1 MFMKTQKWKRALST
15 ILAGTMVLT
24 SLSAA
29 MTAFAAEGDIQDD
42 EYQSYVAAAT
52 EVAKNPLFDT
62 VVASGSSFGG
72 FYDNSEGVLAD
83 FVEANVAGMKELK
96 ALDSEAYG
104 SYSNANKK
112 FLDDVKSALGEE
124 CTDAKE
130 TVLEG
135 LKSKNQ
141 YRLYAYFV
149 DETWTTI
156 DAIPDSKDV
165 TYTSYS
171 FSGSTWETNEPSEVT
186 DTSLVGN
193 LKKTLNNFKTN
204 VTDEFLNYDVA
215 SATPEE
221 LDQLYRDKY
230 SSINGVLSY
239 PEFMRVEV
247 ADQVAPAWA
256 KLTEIGIGAAQP
268 YMAAAE
274 EFLSAYPTPAAI
286 TAENYDQAKQ
296 DFTDYKTVRN
306 ALYLYIRN
314 LKEVAPA
321 EAVYNQFYNSAE
333 IKAALAQVISDR
345 ADDVTAVYVA
355 KGENVTE
362 ENAAAAQ
369 EAVSAVDAIFNDTTF
384 GSVKSDAACKE
395 AIAKLDP
402 IQGEIDF
409 LNGEGA
415 SFVSGI
421 ADLKAKYGGDNFA
434 VTVEQAEEVNNE
446 LAALKGMYDALTD
459 DAKALERVAAA
470 YADYEMMV
478 AAVTGPLEESRLN
491 AYTAVVEEAQAQW
504 FEGDSVITI
513 TMSDFAGVRESLSAM
528 DSAYA
533 VLTDAQK
540 ADEAVVA
547 LNAYHTALQT
557 AYDAALVNGGYV
569 PSDFTYPEGV
579 NAEISAEALATLDT
593 VLTSPEFVSV
603 LANALG
609 VEVAA
614 GSDLRGLVE
623 SFISA
628 NLYTDTMVT
637 TIVQMIYPALQSM
650 LGSQA
655 SIASLLRIYVL
666 PSGVADQI
674 SDEYPEAK
682 AAIDAAGND
691 WNAVDWTAVKWNVTD
706 EASFYKAIGQGL
718 NGLNVLLNV
727 ILNDIDSPSVFGAKL
742 NGIPGYRTTIVP
754 LLEVLGC
761 TDIMTPEEYA
771 ADTSTEALIR
781 NLLTMILDRVYEICE
796 APASELASI
805 LPQLAYFLNADGLKQ
820 ILSPLVI
827 TGSGMASSVNVNLY
841 QTLSAA
847 VNLEDI
853 NALLSGLITGALP
866 DFTWVDIDFA
876 YLAGLGSAEIV
887 ANAAG
892 DNYVKVTAD
901 TSKVTVA
908 LLDYVGQVLNANA
921 GLIKAQ
927 IPAIED
933 PELQAVVNGLLDT
946 VLKADPDKLVAMMIH
961 FLVPT
966 CEVAITPYNNPA
978 IEKVEFAYPEGVNY
992 GEDAYAAAPATIDAL
1007 LASFVNLSDTV
1018 GNLIYTDANIDS
1030 IADALVNLDPTVAQI
1045 LSALGITAEE
1055 LQAAADAAKAIE
1067 VTDQASFVEA
1077 LTTVLSPFD
1086 EVLALVLA
1094 GQEIDVFGYT
1104 VTAGDAYNS
1113 VVIPLLEVL
1122 GCTDVMSYADYQAA
1136 VVEGASPLEA
1146 ILNQLFDRLDEILAS
1161 PVDSLTKMLPT
1172 LAYFLD
1178 SNNLSVMLKN
1188 ALAPLNTLLA
1198 HVDVDLVAVLS
1209 DILVALDIPAV
1220 DDIDNNLAGLVNML
1234 FASLNV
1240 NIQLPAID
1248 LHALA
1253 SYGTAEQ
1260 YVSAMV
1266 IGGEKVTAT
1275 RIVADQA
1282 DVTGAVI
1289 GYLYN
1294 VLADETNKEVI
1305 LGLLGNS
1312 AAMVSGI
1319 LDNLLGGGV
1328 AGFTNAL
1335 FELLGLPVKPADG
1348 GNGGNGG
1355 NGGSTG
1361 DNGNV
1366 ETGDVAIATVA
1377 GAALLAAGAVI
1388 VLSRK
1393 KRA

>member
-1 MFMKTQKWKRALST
+1 MKTQKWKRALST

-29 MTAFAAEGDIQDD
+29 MTAFAAEDVTGDA
-42 EYQSYVAAAT
+42 EYQSLVSKVVEQVQKPAFDEAAMFSSTVYDNAAGDMQAWLDANLAAA
-52 EVAKNPLFDT
+52 K
-62 VVASGSSFGG
+62 
-72 FYDNSEGVLAD
+72 
-83 FVEANVAGMKELK
+83 KLK

-104 SYSNANKK
+104 TYKNASAQVAE
-112 FLDDVKSALGEE
+112 DVKAALGESL
-124 CTDAKE
+124 TDAKE
-130 TVLEG
+130 AAIDKMVGKT
-135 LKSKNQ
+135 SYNI
-141 YRLYAYFV
+141 YAYPFEATV
-149 DETWTTI
+149 TTVEQMPETFQW
-156 DAIPDSKDV
+156 PYKYYGLS
-165 TYTSYS
+165 
-171 FSGSTWETNEPSEVT
+171 SGSWDTAEPNARETNEKYIRSYLI
-186 DTSLVGN
+186 D
-193 LKKTLNNFKTN
+193 F
-204 VTDEFLNYDVA
+204 
-215 SATPEE
+215 
-221 LDQLYRDKY
+221 RDKDY
-230 SSINGVLSY
+230 SELLNVDVNGEDVDLVSIYKTYSKDSAYTRVTKYPSWLAMDVQAKITQVKNKLAEVGSLAANSY
-239 PEFMRVEV
+239 
-247 ADQVAPAWA
+247 
-256 KLTEIGIGAAQP
+256 L
-268 YMAAAE
+268 AE
-274 EFLSAYPTPAAI
+274 AEAFQKAYPTPEDIFKTDETYAA
-286 TAENYDQAKQ
+286 AKES
-296 DFTDYKTVRN
+296 FKALASIKTTFN
-306 ALYLYIRN
+306 NSGFDA
-314 LKEVAPA
+314 
-321 EAVYNQFYNSAE
+321 AVKADAIYNTYYGSTSAT
-333 IKAALAQVISDR
+333 KAAFVAYVQQKADAVVEEYTGKVTADNAEEVQKAIS
-345 ADDVTAVYVA
+345 DVTAIS
-355 KGENVTE
+355 K
-362 ENAAAAQ
+362 
-369 EAVSAVDAIFNDTTF
+369 DTTF
-384 GSVKSDAACKE
+384 GYFSSVAEMKAAVATMDKLQGELDLINGEDAA
-395 AIAKLDP
+395 
-402 IQGEIDF
+402 F
-409 LNGEGA
+409 LKG
-415 SFVSGI
+415 V
-421 ADLKAKYGGDNFA
+421 ADLKARYEANGNKFLVEEA
-434 VTVEQAEEVNNE
+434 EQVATVDLPAIQAS
-446 LAALKGMYDALTD
+446 YDALTD
-459 DAKALERVAAA
+459 AAKTVERIVNAKADYDMMAEAVQAPYFEALYTA
-470 YADYEMMV
+470 YETAVNTAKANWGEEIRAITMADY
-478 AAVTGPLEESRLN
+478 T
-491 AYTAVVEEAQAQW
+491 
-504 FEGDSVITI
+504 D
-513 TMSDFAGVRESLSAM
+513 VRVDLSAM
-528 DSAYA
+528 DAAYA
-533 VLTDAQK
+533 KFTEEHRAN
-540 ADEAVVA
+540 ESVVA
-547 LNAYHTALQT
+547 LYAYHTALQA
-557 AYDAALVNGGYV
+557 AYDAALAEAVYT

-609 VEVAA
+609 VSVEPGAT
-614 GSDLRGLVE
+614 LKTLVQTL
-623 SFISA
+623 IAA
-628 NLYTDTMVT
+628 NLYTNDMVT
-637 TIVQMIYPALQSM
+637 TIVSMIYPALEGM

-655 SIASLLRIYVL
+655 SIATLLQIYVL
-666 PSGVADQI
+666 PEGVAGQI
-674 SDEYPEAK
+674 SDDYSEAK
-682 AAIDAAGND
+682 AAIGAAETWD
-691 WNAVDWTAVKWNVTD
+691 AVDWSAVTPHWNVTD
-706 EASFYKAIGQGL
+706 EASFYKALGQGL
-718 NGLNVLLNV
+718 NGLNALLNV
-727 ILNDIDSPSVFGAKL
+727 ILNDIDSPAFMGAKL
-742 NGIPGYRTTIVP
+742 NGIPGYRTTIIP

-761 TDIMTPEEYA
+761 SDIMTPEEYA
-771 ADTSTEALIR
+771 ADTSTEGLLR

-796 APASELASI
+796 APASELVSI

-827 TGSGMASSVNVNLY
+827 QGAGLASSVNINLWD
-841 QTLSAA
+841 TLSAS
-847 VNLEDI
+847 VNLNDL
-853 NALLSGLITGALP
+853 NALLGGLITGAVP
-866 DFTWVDIDFA
+866 GFTWVDIDFA
-876 YLAGLGSAEIV
+876 YFAGLGSAETV

-892 DNYVKVTAD
+892 DNYIKVTAD
-901 TSKVTVA
+901 TSKAAVS

-933 PELQAVVNGLLDT
+933 PELQTVVNGLLDT
-946 VLKADPDKLVAMMIH
+946 ILKADPDKLVAMMIH

-978 IEKVEFAYPEGVNY
+978 IEKVEFVYPEGVNY
-992 GEDAYAAAPATIDAL
+992 GEDAYAAAPATIDAM
-1007 LASFVNLSDTV
+1007 LAGFVNLSDTV

-1067 VTDQASFVEA
+1067 VTDKASFVEA

-1094 GQEIDVFGYT
+1094 GQELDAFGYT
-1104 VTAGDAYNS
+1104 ITAGDAYNS

-1136 VVEGASPLEA
+1136 VAEGASPLEA
-1146 ILNQLFDRLDEILAS
+1146 ILNQVFDRMDEILAS

-1234 FASLNV
+1234 LASLNV

-1260 YVSAMV
+1260 YESAMV
-1266 IGGEKVTAT
+1266 IGGKNVMAT

-1305 LGLLGNS
+1305 LGLLGDS
-1312 AAMVSGI
+1312 ATMVGGI

-1348 GNGGNGG
+1348 GNGSNGG
-1355 NGGSTG
+1355 NTG
-1361 DNGNV
+1361 DNDNV
-1366 ETGDVAIATVA
+1366 ETGDAAIATVA

>member
-1 MFMKTQKWKRALST
+1 MKTQKWKRALST

-29 MTAFAAEGDIQDD
+29 MTAFASEGDTS
-42 EYQSYVAAAT
+42 EYDSYVAAAA
-52 EVAKNPLFDT
+52 EAAKDPVFD
-62 VVASGSSFGG
+62 VVKIAGSSTGT
-72 FYDNSEGVLAD
+72 FYDNQEGDMKTFA
-83 FVEANVAGMKELK
+83 EANVSAMKLLN
-96 ALDSEAYG
+96 AQDPEAYG
-104 SYSNANKK
+104 DYRKAREKV
-112 FLDDVKSALGEE
+112 FEDVKAAMGDAVTE
-124 CTDAKE
+124 AKE
-130 TVLEG
+130 AVFDGLEG
-135 LKSKNQ
+135 KN
-141 YRLYAYFV
+141 AYEVYPYFI
-149 DETWTTI
+149 DETWTTVE
-156 DAIPDSKDV
+156 AIPDSLELQ
-165 TYTSYS
+165 TSK
-171 FSGSTWETNEPSEVT
+171 FQFATVWATNEWTQNT
-186 DTSLVGN
+186 DTKLVGN
-193 LKKTLNNFKTN
+193 LKKALTNFKTQ

-221 LDQLYRDKY
+221 LDKLYRDKY
-230 SSINGVLSY
+230 SAINGVTSY
-239 PEFMRVEV
+239 PEFMRIEI
-247 ADQVAPAWA
+247 ADKVAPAQA
-256 KLTEIGIGAAQP
+256 KLNEVGIGAAQP
-268 YMAAAE
+268 YLDAAKA
-274 EFLSAYPTPAAI
+274 FQAKYPTPADI
-286 TAENYDQAKQ
+286 TTENYEQAKQ
-296 DFTDYKTVRN
+296 DFTDLKTVKN
-306 ALYLYIRN
+306 ALYAFIN
-314 LKEVAPA
+314 NDVKAA
-321 EAVYNQFYNSAE
+321 ADAIYNQYNNSAG
-333 IKAALAQVISDR
+333 IKAAIAKIISEK
-345 ADDVTAVYVA
+345 ADEVTAVYGV
-355 KGENVTE
+355 KGEKVTE
-362 ENAAAAQ
+362 ENAAQAQ
-369 EAVSAVDAIFNDTTF
+369 EAVSAVEAIFNDTATF
-384 GSVKSDAACKE
+384 GSMKYDAACKE

-421 ADLKAKYGGDNFA
+421 ADLKAQYGGDNFA
-434 VTVEQAEEVNNE
+434 VTIEQAEEVNNQ
-446 LAALKGMYDALTD
+446 LATLKGMYDALTD
-459 DAKALERVAAA
+459 DAKALERVADA

-478 AAVTGPLEESRLN
+478 AAVTGPLEEGRLN
-491 AYTAVVEEAQAQW
+491 AYTDAVNAAKEQW
-504 FEGDSVITI
+504 FEGDAVKAL
-513 TMSDFAGVRESLSAM
+513 TMADYAGVRESLAAM
-528 DSAYA
+528 NDAYA
-533 VLTDAQK
+533 MLTDAQK

-547 LNAYHTALQT
+547 LKVTHDALQA
-557 AYDAALVNGGYV
+557 AYDAALAEGVYT
-569 PSDFTYPEGV
+569 PSDFTYPEGLD
-579 NAEISAEALATLDT
+579 AETAAEAITAIDT
-593 VLTSPEFVSV
+593 VLTNPKFVSL

-609 VEVAA
+609 VEIPMDT
-614 GSDLRGLVE
+614 DLRGLVE
-623 SFISA
+623 TFVTN
-628 NLYTDTMVT
+628 NLYTDSMVT
-637 TIVQMIYPALQSM
+637 TIVKTLYPMLYDMVGSM
-650 LGSQA
+650 A
-655 SIASLLRIYVL
+655 SIASLVGLYVT
-666 PSGVADQI
+666 PSNAAGQI
-674 SDEYPEAK
+674 SDDYAAAKEA
-682 AAIDAAGND
+682 IAAGGSTWVDSEGNST
-691 WNAVDWTAVKWNVTD
+691 VDWDAVTWGV
-706 EASFYKAIGQGL
+706 EAGNKDSFYAALGQGL
-718 NGLNVLLNV
+718 NGLNALLNV
-727 ILNDIDSPSVFGAKL
+727 ILNDIDSGSGLAGL
-742 NGIPGYRTTIVP
+742 AGIPGYQTSIVP
-754 LLEVLGC
+754 LLTALGC
-761 TDIMTPEEYA
+761 SDIPTPDEFK
-771 ADTSTEALIR
+771 ADTSTAGILRTIIELIL
-781 NLLTMILDRVYEICE
+781 NRVYEICE
-796 APASELASI
+796 APVQELTSL
-805 LPQLAYFLNADGLKQ
+805 LPQLAYFFNADGLKN

-827 TGSGMASSVNVNLY
+827 KGTGFAGSVNINLWD
-841 QTLSAA
+841 TLSAT
-847 VNLEDI
+847 VDLSDLNG
-853 NALLSGLITGALP
+853 LLSGLIGGAIQ

-876 YLAGLGSAEIV
+876 YLAGLGTGEKATDV
-887 ANAAG
+887 AGNE
-892 DNYVKVTAD
+892 YMKVTAD
-901 TSKVTVA
+901 NSKVAVA
-908 LLDYVGQVLNANA
+908 LIEYVGKVLNANA

-946 VLKADPDKLVAMMIH
+946 ILKADPDKLVVTIIH
-961 FLVPT
+961 FLAPT
-966 CEVAITPYNNPA
+966 CEIAITPYNNPT
-978 IEKVEFAYPEGVNY
+978 IEKVEFVYPEGVNY

-1007 LASFVNLSDTV
+1007 LAGFVNLSDTV

-1055 LQAAADAAKAIE
+1055 LQAAADATKAIE
-1067 VTDQASFVEA
+1067 VTDKASFVEA

-1094 GQEIDVFGYT
+1094 GQELDVFGYT

-1136 VVEGASPLEA
+1136 VVKGASPLEA
-1146 ILNQLFDRLDEILAS
+1146 ILNQVFDRLDEILAS
-1161 PVDSLTKMLPT
+1161 PVDSLTKMLPN

-1234 FASLNV
+1234 LASLNV

-1260 YVSAMV
+1260 YESAMV
-1266 IGGEKVTAT
+1266 IGGKNVMAT

-1305 LGLLGNS
+1305 LGLLGDS
-1312 AAMVSGI
+1312 ATMVGGI

-1348 GNGGNGG
+1348 GNGS

-1361 DNGNV
+1361 DNDNV
-1366 ETGDVAIATVA
+1366 ETGDAAIATVA